1 MRVLHGAL
9 ARISTC
15 LVKKR
20 QSLQVKGL
28 GKQQRSRNPP
38 IPVFLVQ
45 EKPLET
51 PERA

>member
-9 ARISTC
+9 ARISTF
-15 LVKKR
+15 LAKKM
-20 QSLQVKGL
+20 QSPQVKGL